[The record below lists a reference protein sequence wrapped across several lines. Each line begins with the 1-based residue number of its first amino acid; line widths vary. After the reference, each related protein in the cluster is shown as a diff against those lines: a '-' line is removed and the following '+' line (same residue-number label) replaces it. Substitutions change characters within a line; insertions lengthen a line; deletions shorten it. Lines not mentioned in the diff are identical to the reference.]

1 MDSCSPEALT
11 RIPIGI
17 CSALNGVP
25 ASCVAVTTYVDA
37 FSSGMAEVAPM
48 MPSIEDLSISAVG
61 EKLQFRV
68 NAKQGATR
76 WRRRT
81 EIADEPLPGAKLDMT
96 DAA

>member
-1 MDSCSPEALT
+1 
-11 RIPIGI
+11 
-17 CSALNGVP
+17 
-25 ASCVAVTTYVDA
+25 
-37 FSSGMAEVAPM
+37 VAPM